1 MGHKSSNNF
10 FAMRASPGPSLGG
23 ALPRVAREPVEN
35 RRRSVFSLNSFFVH
49 RDMLSGEWRKAQE
62 KGENQ
67 LGEPPDDRDFLRAVA
82 RRGARSSKGRVLQ
95 PRINDVFSA
104 KNPGAVV

>member
-62 KGENQ
+62 KGRTSS
-67 LGEPPDDRDFLRAVA
+67 GEPPAIV
-82 RRGARSSKGRVLQ
+82 
-95 PRINDVFSA
+95 VFSGLSLGVPRCRQKDEYFNQA
-104 KNPGAVV
+104 STMSFPRKTQ

>member
-62 KGENQ
+62 KGRTSSS
-67 LGEPPDDRDFLRAVA
+67 EPPDDRGFLWAVA
-82 RRGARSSKGRVLQ
+82 RSAARSSKGRVLR
-95 PRINDVFSA
+95 PGVDDVFSA